1 MKIFKVNKNRE
12 LPHFMIRFLKMIN
25 NSMLKFAQYLEQK
38 TKHSSDSKKKLFL
51 FLFCLVFVTESS
63 VLIILSLQKIPA
75 FPYSVTSIKFIRP
88 AEHKGISP
96 VLPTIQFRKIEQF
109 KHYLDS
115 NTVFRDSLLSIRPHL
130 MDTLNF
136 LKEMYKQNENGK

>member
-1 MKIFKVNKNRE
+1 MKIFRKNKSRE

-25 NSMLKFAQYLEQK
+25 NSLLKFAQYLQQK
-38 TKHSSDSKKKLFL
+38 TKYYSDSKKKLFL

-63 VLIILSLQKIPA
+63 VLIILSLQKVPA
-75 FPYSVTSIKFIRP
+75 FSYSVIPIKFIQP
-88 AEHKGISP
+88 AEHTGISP
-96 VLPTIQFRKIEQF
+96 GLPTTQFRKIEQF

-115 NTVFRDSLLSIRPHL
+115 NTVFRDSLLAARPHL
-130 MDTLNF
+130 IDTLNF